1 MPSRRQHPKSRHGCV
16 QCKLRKVKCGA
27 QIPICSNCQRRGERC
42 SFLSTFQPL
51 KVSNTASHL
60 SNPALTSLPITGGT
74 LHGIPN
80 ASGLDLQT
88 LELMHHYSTVVC
100 FTLSKNSQ
108 VQQLWQNQVPK
119 DALIHP
125 FLMHCVMAASALHLA
140 DTVPTRRNA
149 YSTLAI
155 RHHGI
160 ALSAYKTMLHHITK
174 ANCGPLCTGA
184 KLLTVFVAAYS
195 LLPGAVGVS
204 ISVRG
209 LLGVAELVKGG
220 RIILE
225 TIDAWAGEG
234 DQFRQVL
241 KSVLKDW
248 DHDLALPQ
256 GLNEAIETIKTI
268 VMTQIETVDIKSV
281 YFSTLDILVQTFQA
295 CHLNP
300 DHPELVLMFLV
311 QVDRKFMDLVRS
323 TEQLALIILAYY
335 GIVLNLVKENWW
347 AKNWGSRVVKEIYDS
362 LDAPSRSLI
371 QIPMEQVGLTQL
383 IVDNGHERAG
393 S

>member
-1 MPSRRQHPKSRHGCV
+1 MPSRRHHSKSRHGCV

-27 QIPICSNCQRRGERC
+27 QTPICSNCQRREESC

-51 KVSNTASHL
+51 KASNTASYL
-60 SNPALTSLPITGGT
+60 SSHALTSVPITGGT
-74 LHGIPN
+74 LNGVPN
-80 ASGLDLQT
+80 TLGVDLQT

-149 YSTLAI
+149 YSTIAI

-160 ALSAYKTMLHHITK
+160 ALSAYKSMLHDITK
-174 ANCGPLCTGA
+174 ANCGPLYTAA

-195 LLPGAVGVS
+195 VLPGAVGVS
-204 ISVRG
+204 ISIRG

-225 TIDAWAGEG
+225 TINAWAGEG
-234 DQFRQVL
+234 DQFRQVI

-248 DHDLALPQ
+248 DHDPALPQ
-256 GLNEAIETIKTI
+256 GLSEAIETIKTI
-268 VMTQIETVDIKSV
+268 VVTQIEAADVKSV
-281 YFSTLDILVQTFQA
+281 YFSTLDILVKTFQA
-295 CHLNP
+295 CYLNP
-300 DHPELVLMFLV
+300 DHPELVLIFLA
-311 QVDRKFMDLVRS
+311 QVDRKFMDLLRS

-347 AKNWGSRVVKEIYDS
+347 AKNWGWRVVKEIYDS

-383 IVDNGHERAG
+383 IVDGGHE
-393 S
+393 

>member
-1 MPSRRQHPKSRHGCV
+1 
-16 QCKLRKVKCGA
+16 VKCGA
-27 QIPICSNCQRRGERC
+27 QTPICSNCQRREESC

-51 KVSNTASHL
+51 KASNTASYL
-60 SNPALTSLPITGGT
+60 SSPALTSVPITGGT
-74 LHGIPN
+74 LNGVPN
-80 ASGLDLQT
+80 TLGLDLQT

-108 VQQLWQNQVPK
+108 VQQVWQNQVPK

-125 FLMHCVMAASALHLA
+125 FLMHCVMATSALHLA

-149 YSTLAI
+149 YSTIAI

-160 ALSAYKTMLHHITK
+160 ALSAYRSMLHDITK
-174 ANCGPLCTGA
+174 ANCGPLWTGA
-184 KLLTVFVAAYS
+184 RLLTVFVAAYS

-204 ISVRG
+204 ISIRG

-220 RIILE
+220 RIILA

-234 DQFRQVL
+234 DQFRQVT

-248 DHDLALPQ
+248 DHDPALPQ
-256 GLNEAIETIKTI
+256 GLSEAIETIKTI
-268 VMTQIETVDIKSV
+268 VVTQIETADVKSV
-281 YFSTLDILVQTFQA
+281 YFSTLDILVKTFQT
-295 CHLNP
+295 CYLNP
-300 DHPELVLMFLV
+300 DHPELVLIFLV
-311 QVDRKFMDLVRS
+311 QVDRKFMDLLRS

-383 IVDNGHERAG
+383 IVDGGHE
-393 S
+393 

>member
-1 MPSRRQHPKSRHGCV
+1 MPSRRLHSKSRHGCV
-16 QCKLRKVKCGA
+16 QCKLRKVKCD
-27 QIPICSNCQRRGERC
+27 IRTPICSNCQRREESC

-51 KVSNTASHL
+51 KASNTASYL
-60 SNPALTSLPITGGT
+60 SSPALTSVPVTGGT
-74 LHGIPN
+74 LNGVPN
-80 ASGLDLQT
+80 ALGLDLQT

-140 DTVPTRRNA
+140 GTVPTRRNA
-149 YSTLAI
+149 YSTIAI

-160 ALSAYKTMLHHITK
+160 ALSAYKSMLHDITK
-174 ANCGPLCTGA
+174 ANCGPLYTGA

-204 ISVRG
+204 ISIRG

-220 RIILE
+220 RIILKM
-225 TIDAWAGEG
+225 IDAWAGEG
-234 DQFRQVL
+234 DRFRQVT

-248 DHDLALPQ
+248 DHDPALPQ
-256 GLNEAIETIKTI
+256 GLSEAIETIKTI
-268 VMTQIETVDIKSV
+268 VVTQIETADVKSV
-281 YFSTLDILVQTFQA
+281 YFSTLDILVKTFQA
-295 CHLNP
+295 CYLNP
-300 DHPELVLMFLV
+300 DHPELVLIFLV
-311 QVDRKFMDLVRS
+311 QVDRKFMDLLRS

-383 IVDNGHERAG
+383 IVDGGHE
-393 S
+393 